1 MPSNPEPVYGR
12 STRSRGER
20 PRFPVFSLIISW
32 LAAGLAFLVA
42 AGILPGVSI
51 EGFWGSGRATSGSSI

>member
-32 LAAGLAFLVA
+32 LAPGLALHVA
-42 AGILPGVSI
+42 DGKHTRVSI
-51 EGFWGSGRATSGSSI
+51 EGIWG